1 MRTLV
6 SRIVFHMKG
15 ARRASICSSMSGD
28 IGVDAVDPAGH
39 VREQELVIVGEIPLE
54 RSAQLILLLLTWTGA
69 VDSRYGSTADQGRT
83 GREDSSS
90 RLWRPA
96 RALGTHAKQGP
107 STGHS
112 AVGLRQRGMSP
123 DAEATFHRAS
133 CTLGNQVVRASDGPP
148 FRQERRPTRLCRTPG
163 AGSGLLAEASTLRA
177 GRSCPG
183 WRPGGPGASKNRPLP
198 LRDNN
203 NDRVRETCPHRLHP
217 RLPVHARQIELGVT
231 IAYYPRP
238 TTDTSVDH

>member
-6 SRIVFHMKG
+6 SRIAFRVKG

-28 IGVDAVDPAGH
+28 IGVDAVDPAQR
-39 VREQELVIVGEIPLE
+39 VREQELVMVGEMPVE
-54 RSAQLILLLLTWTGA
+54 HSAQLILLLLYLCFTWING

-96 RALGTHAKQGP
+96 RALGTHAKRGP

-112 AVGLRQRGMSP
+112 AVGLRQGGESSP

-133 CTLGNQVVRASDGPP
+133 CTLGNQVVRASDGSP
-148 FRQERRPTRLCRTPG
+148 FRQERRPTRVCRTPR

-177 GRSCPG
+177 G
-183 WRPGGPGASKNRPLP
+183 
-198 LRDNN
+198 
-203 NDRVRETCPHRLHP
+203 
-217 RLPVHARQIELGVT
+217 
-231 IAYYPRP
+231 
-238 TTDTSVDH
+238 